1 MILLLNI
8 LPWVV
13 VFLAI
18 AASVSLKR
26 VWPSVVGAFFLTIYI
41 FAQPSYLP
49 KGEIK
54 RSDVPAF
61 EQKEVVLHNRML
73 SPKSGAEYDG
83 VRESKIKEGLPF
95 IEDKLPLIE
104 KQSLTTK

>member
-1 MILLLNI
+1 MIVLLNI

-18 AASVSLKR
+18 AASVSLKK
-26 VWPSVVGAFFLTIYI
+26 VWPSVIGAFFLTIYI
-41 FAQPSYLP
+41 FAQPSYFP
-49 KGEIK
+49 KGEIN

-61 EQKEVVLHNRML
+61 EQKEVVLHNRVL
-73 SPKSGAEYDG
+73 SPKRGEDYDG

-95 IEDKLPLIE
+95 IEDKSPLTE
-104 KQSLTTK
+104 K